1 MAWGPGG
8 IFGNW
13 FEGDI
18 LNDRGSLGAIRDNTG
33 ANADVRNRRLG
44 TFWRG
49 KDGNVYVA
57 GSNGVNS
64 AGRWDDNSAY
74 HWGNQGYRHVADPRG
89 ISGRLGAG
97 NLTIGGGQPS
107 QGYQGDAPTWQSFTG
122 GGWGSGGGGGG
133 QAARDKANAIA
144 AYDEEIRQANDALGR
159 LGAQQGIGESNAAKA
174 RDRAFTENENSFNQA
189 RGMYDMNTRDAI
201 DRIKKTRDQVESD
214 AADKIRSARGV
225 FAAGGAADSSFA
237 KILAPFMIGKEAS
250 KQQGQAQDTYAR
262 NRREMDIN
270 YAATE
275 NAYKKNKRDVQG
287 EYDNRI
293 NGICQKI
300 QGTRSDLE
308 DRIRRANIN
317 KGVANGSSLAA
328 AQASQREA
336 ADHISGYGRE
346 IDQLSADRS
355 IPVEKVEWRA
365 PKLDSYE
372 TRDVAVKP
380 ENAENGAVNDQIA
393 PNLQPLLDTDDK
405 KKKEAWGW

>member
-1 MAWGPGG
+1 MFGL
-8 IFGNW
+8 FGNPSGNIIKQYEQLPDLFRQGLSW
-13 FEGDI
+13 EEMSKRTGMPVRNIRQYSEAKYPGYGIRGDEPRQE
-18 LNDRGSLGAIRDNTG
+18 NDRAA
-33 ANADVRNRRLG
+33 AN
-44 TFWRG
+44 
-49 KDGNVYVA
+49 
-57 GSNGVNS
+57 
-64 AGRWDDNSAY
+64 
-74 HWGNQGYRHVADPRG
+74 
-89 ISGRLGAG
+89 
-97 NLTIGGGQPS
+97 
-107 QGYQGDAPTWQSFTG
+107 DAPQSAPQNNPSWQSFTG
-122 GGWGSGGGGGG
+122 GGWGGGGGGG
-133 QAARDKANAIA
+133 QASRDKANAIA

-159 LGAQQGIGESNAAKA
+159 LGTQQSIGESNAAKA

-275 NAYKKNKRDVQG
+275 NAYKKNKRDIQG

-293 NGICQKI
+293 NGIRQKI

-336 ADHISGYGRE
+336 ADRISGYGRE

-393 PNLQPLLDTDDK
+393 PNLQPLLDTDEK